1 MLSTFTPDLSMFF
14 YIFQMLLVVPLFLV
28 YIFGL
33 IPLLFSLLLYISIYN
48 ILAYASTAR
57 LLLQDDGLPHRT

>member
-1 MLSTFTPDLSMFF
+1 
-14 YIFQMLLVVPLFLV
+14 MLLVVPLFLV

-33 IPLLFSLLLYISIYN
+33 IPLLFSLLLYISIDN
-48 ILAYASTAR
+48 TLAYASTAR